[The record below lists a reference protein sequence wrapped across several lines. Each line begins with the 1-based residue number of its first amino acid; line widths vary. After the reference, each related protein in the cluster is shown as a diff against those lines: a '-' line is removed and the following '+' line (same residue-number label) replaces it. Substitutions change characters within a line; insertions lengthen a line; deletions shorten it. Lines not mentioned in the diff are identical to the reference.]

1 MRVVDGAGARS
12 GAAQPWSSTSCSPGT
27 TRPTGAAAWWRPG
40 VATLLGLPY
49 LSRAQRIE
57 PIDGGVRVERLS
69 AIGHDV
75 LEASLPALVVGT
87 QLLGEPRYPTLRGI
101 MGARSKEIATR
112 TLAEIGL
119 GDGQV
124 GGAHATT
131 AVLEARAPS
140 LRGAGR
146 VVREPDPAAAAAA
159 IVGFLVERRAI

>member
-1 MRVVDGAGARS
+1 
-12 GAAQPWSSTSCSPGT
+12 
-27 TRPTGAAAWWRPG
+27 

-57 PIDGGVRVERLS
+57 PVDGGIRVERLS
-69 AIGHDV
+69 ATGHDV
-75 LEASLPALVVGT
+75 LEAGLPALVVGT

-119 GDGQV
+119 GDGVV
-124 GGAHATT
+124 GGARATT
-131 AVLEARAPS
+131 ALVEAHPPS
-140 LRGAGR
+140 PRGAGR
-146 VVREPDPAAAAAA
+146 VVHEPDPTVAAAA